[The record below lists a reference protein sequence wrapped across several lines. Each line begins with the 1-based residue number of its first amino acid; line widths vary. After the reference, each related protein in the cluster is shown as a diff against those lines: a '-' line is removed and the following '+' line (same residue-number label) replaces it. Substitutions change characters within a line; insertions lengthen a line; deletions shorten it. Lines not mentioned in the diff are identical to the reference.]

1 MPQRSSPHGFARS
14 DRVAEQIQRD
24 LAQLVRGL
32 KDPRLGMV
40 TLLDVSVSKDL
51 SHAKVWFDTF
61 DLGQA
66 KQAEEVLNH
75 AAGFLR
81 HELGRGLKLRIT
93 PELRFF
99 YDDTQ
104 RRGNELSVLID
115 QAVAADRANH
125 PEDDGVDA
133 PVDPASGQQG
143 QA

>member
-1 MPQRSSPHGFARS
+1 MPQRSSLHGFARS

-133 PVDPASGQQG
+133 LVDPASSQQG
-143 QA
+143 QV